1 MILFMKNI
9 SLAGLFVF
17 FSLQSFG
24 QSTTIDEFLN
34 GKSVVFISASGIAEP
49 AMSWKG
55 LAEEVHPALIAAG
68 GDPIAYYELEE
79 VILSDAIK
87 NTYAGFFN
95 QRLVKNIVLLIRKN
109 DGSFYS
115 HIFPFSGNANIISPG
130 NNWSGTSTSLEQL
143 KEELAS
149 IGSGKRSE
157 NFLVIE
163 VPEYPAVPGLEENA
177 MGSTYIRRAPLNLD
191 AFKLGILLSGA
202 SGNEGFLTTFRHDIY
217 GKPENQVEAEQRAER
232 EGLESIFSTNYPYE
246 VAFLTSAKSNQELIG
261 EGIQFILMKQEGREA
276 DLMQS
281 MGVPI
286 EGLENPERI
295 VVKYY
300 IRFLVRN
307 ELYIGESW
315 DADPDW
321 STALRSFL
329 KQIVP

>member
-1 MILFMKNI
+1 MKYLFLAVIL
-9 SLAGLFVF
+9 AF
-17 FSLQSFG
+17 FSLQSYG
-24 QSTTIDEFLN
+24 QSTTVDQFLN
-34 GKSVVFISASGIAEP
+34 GKSVVLISASGTAAP
-49 AMSWKG
+49 ALTWKG
-55 LAEEVHPALIAAG
+55 LAEEVHPALIRAG

-87 NTYAGFFN
+87 NTYAAFFN

-109 DGSFYS
+109 NGDYYG

-130 NNWSGTSTSLEQL
+130 NSWSGTSSNLEGL

-149 IGSGKRSE
+149 IGTGKKSE

-163 VPEYPAVPGLEENA
+163 VPEYPIVPGLEA
-177 MGSTYIRRAPLNLD
+177 SAAGSAYIPRAPLNLD
-191 AFKLGILLSGA
+191 AFKLGILLTGA

-217 GKPENQVEAEQRAER
+217 GKPEAQVEAEQRAER
-232 EGLESIFSTNYPYE
+232 EGLESIFSNNYPYQVE
-246 VAFLTSAKSNQELIG
+246 FLTSAKSNQELIA

-281 MGVPI
+281 MGVPVQDI
-286 EGLENPERI
+286 ENPDRI

-307 ELYIGESW
+307 ELYIGETW

-321 STALRSFL
+321 NKALRSFL
-329 KQIVP
+329 RQIVP